1 MAIEKVFLKAADVAK
16 RLKAS
21 PKTKKPKDTT
31 PKEAG
36 LVRGAGDKSDPKV
49 GRYGAGQKQQRGGA
63 TKTAKDA
70 MSDAEKAR
78 LAGQRSAKGSL
89 ERAKKLEPGSLTQL
103 GDEYDKLIPSAKR
116 AERLK
121 GSKSKFIKV
130 FKGRGMAAVAPKST
144 SKKASK
150 ALGLKMTKSDLGKV
164 SAKKKAYLQQKKLEH
179 DKKYGEL
186 IKARKKK
193 RDLKRKEAKAKPKS
207 ILEGYKETKQKYS
220 DIIDFKKGGMT
231 GAGLYPAEMARS
243 GTMSQA
249 KRKKYMKKGGKI
261 TYRMT
266 GGQVVSNGYD

>member
-1 MAIEKVFLKAADVAK
+1 MGLTRMVLSDVAK
-16 RLKAS
+16 RLKAR
-21 PKTKKPKDTT
+21 PKAKTPKVETPKVTT

-103 GDEYDKLIPSAKR
+103 QDEYDKLIPSAKR

-130 FKGRGMAAVAPKST
+130 FKARGMAAVSPKST
-144 SKKASK
+144 SKEAEKT
-150 ALGLKMTKSDLGKV
+150 LGLKG
-164 SAKKKAYLQQKKLEH
+164 
-179 DKKYGEL
+179 
-186 IKARKKK
+186 
-193 RDLKRKEAKAKPKS
+193 
-207 ILEGYKETKQKYS
+207 
-220 DIIDFKKGGMT
+220 GGMT
-231 GAGLYPAEMARS
+231 RQGLYPAEMARA

-249 KRKKYMKKGGKI
+249 RRKRYMKKGGGISYK
-261 TYRMT
+261 MT
-266 GGQVVSNGYD
+266 GGQVVSHGYD